1 MPTPRPPTL
10 QPAQQPTQT
19 LFAIGM
25 VGLGIL
31 ALLYRDFAL
40 VWQPVP
46 AWVPARAAIAVAT
59 GVLMLLCGLGLLLRP
74 TAKLSAQILFPYL
87 IAWALLK
94 LPDLLTAPLV
104 EGSWLGFGELAMLL
118 AGGWTLFARLAPVSP
133 ASPLAFAT
141 GNRGVRLA
149 RILFALWVIPVGLS
163 HFVYVDGTAGF
174 IPAWIPFHRFFAYL
188 TGAGHIASGL
198 GVLFGIL
205 PRAAAWAEAAML
217 AIFTLA
223 IWAPAIAAAPATR
236 LLWTAF
242 FISWAIAAAVAV
254 VARNIPPKLPTAP
267 NS

>member
-1 MPTPRPPTL
+1 MPNPRPPIL
-10 QPAQQPTQT
+10 QPTQHPSQT

-31 ALLYRDFAL
+31 ALIYRDFAL

-46 AWVPARAAIAVAT
+46 AWVPGRATIAVAT
-59 GVLMLLCGLGLLLRP
+59 GVLMLLCGIGLLIRP
-74 TAKLSAQILFPYL
+74 TSRLSAQILFPYL

-94 LPDLLTAPLV
+94 LPDLVTAPLV

-118 AGGWTLFARLAPVSP
+118 AGGWTLFARLASVAPT
-133 ASPLAFAT
+133 SPLAFAT
-141 GNRGVRLA
+141 SARGVRIA

-163 HFVYVDGTAGF
+163 HFVYNDGTAGF

-198 GVLFGIL
+198 GVLFGIF

-217 AIFTLA
+217 AIFTLV
-223 IWAPAIAAAPATR
+223 IWAPAIAAAPTTR
-236 LLWTAF
+236 LPWTAF
-242 FISWAIAAAVAV
+242 FISWAITAAVAV
-254 VARNIPPKLPTAP
+254 VAQNIPKKNTTV
-267 NS
+267 STS